1 MNDEWSLGNFE
12 SALGELE
19 TLVER
24 LERGDSALAQALADF
39 ERGIQLVRQCQNA
52 LDQAEQRVEQL
63 LSEDDREGLVP
74 FTEEQP
80 Q

>member
-1 MNDEWSLGNFE
+1 MTDEWSLGNFE

-24 LERGDSALAQALADF
+24 LERGDGVLAQALADF

-52 LDQAEQRVEQL
+52 LDRAEQRVEQL
-63 LSEDDREGLVP
+63 LTEDDRERLAP